1 MGRKPLRNLLPFQA
15 VLQGLGPLQSPVQMD
30 LNPLQGLWG
39 LLRRSIP
46 WMCYTVCLRPGGD
59 QGLLLGRA

>member
-1 MGRKPLRNLLPFQA
+1 MGRKPLRNSLPFQA
-15 VLQGLGPLQSPVQMD
+15 MLQGLGPLKSPVQMD

-39 LLRRSIP
+39 LLCRSIL

-59 QGLLLGRA
+59 QGPLLGRA